1 MTPISANAEA
11 RLVLSWPPSTNN
23 LFLNVQGRGRVPS
36 KEYAHWRGQAGI
48 ELKAQ
53 RPQKFVM
60 PVEIIV
66 ELNPPTKR
74 AFDPDG
80 KLKAIIDLLVA
91 HQVIVDDNFN
101 HVRSVTARI
110 VETGSPCC
118 VTVRAA

>member
-1 MTPISANAEA
+1 MTEA

-23 LFLNVQGRGRVPS
+23 LFINIPGRGRVPS

-53 RPQKFVM
+53 RPPKFAA
-60 PVEIIV
+60 PVEIVI
-66 ELNPPTKR
+66 ELNPPSKR

-80 KLKAIIDLLVA
+80 KLKSVIDLLVA
-91 HQVIVDDNFN
+91 HQVIADDNFN

-110 VETGSPCC
+110 VESGPPC
-118 VTVRAA
+118 TVVVVPA